1 MQCVLYLYSLIHS
14 ITRHFTERI
23 NCKLKRKRKFLK
35 VRFKGRIYSSFAL
48 SLQLSQN
55 HCTLCATI
63 IKVRLKVFLS
73 SPVLPA
79 CQRKI
84 MYDWGG
90 VHIPRQLVSYPIQ
103 KTLSATAHSVIL
115 GLGQNSIQNHLPS
128 S

>member
-1 MQCVLYLYSLIHS
+1 MQCVLYLYCLIHS
-14 ITRHFTERI
+14 ITRYFTERI

-35 VRFKGRIYSSFAL
+35 VRFKGRIYSNFAL

-55 HCTLCATI
+55 HCALCATI
-63 IKVRLKVFLS
+63 IKVRLKVFPP
-73 SPVLPA
+73 SPMLPA

-90 VHIPRQLVSYPIQ
+90 VRIPMQLVSYPIQ
-103 KTLSATAHSVIL
+103 KALSATAHSVIP